1 LSMTSR
7 FTESTYLDPPTLTS
21 ANSRSRSHSP
31 SYASSSG
38 AEEEERQREEA
49 TRMTKQ
55 ALLSPGCGTRTATLP
70 IPGQEPQLDGVVGDC
85 EVEMDKSVLELGRP
99 SFSTESL
106 PAHSPLV
113 GHVNLVDGASPPTI
127 STRIVHTPSR
137 SPDPLS
143 LSSLKPWSQQYPSSE
158 SQSSRPAP
166 SPQTSQD
173 VPKAAAQR
181 TTRKRAVSNTSPN
194 SVFRLLPRETRSAL
208 RRMLCFDP
216 KARTTMGQ
224 LLWGRCGG
232 GGIVALEEGEKCGC
246 ERHRETEQCHD
257 SDQDDQDDND
267 QDSDEEY
274 DEDLGDSWIR
284 DIEACTGQHTPTHV
298 HVRIP
303 SDEKTSKKL
312 FF

>member
-1 LSMTSR
+1 MTSR
-7 FTESTYLDPPTLTS
+7 FTESTYLDPPTIIST
-21 ANSRSRSHSP
+21 NSRSRSHSP

-38 AEEEERQREEA
+38 AEEEDRQREEA

-85 EVEMDKSVLELGRP
+85 EVEMDKSVLAFGRP

-106 PAHSPLV
+106 PVHSPLV
-113 GHVNLVDGASPPTI
+113 GHVPTI
-127 STRIVHTPSR
+127 STRIVHR
-137 SPDPLS
+137 SPDQLS
-143 LSSLKPWSQQYPSSE
+143 PSSPKPRSQQYSPSE
-158 SQSSRPAP
+158 LQSSRPAP
-166 SPQTSQD
+166 APPTGSSPQTD
-173 VPKAAAQR
+173 VPKVAAQR
-181 TTRKRAVSNTSPN
+181 TPRKRAVSNTSPN

-216 KARTTMGQ
+216 KARTTMGE

-232 GGIVALEEGEKCGC
+232 DGIIALEEGEKCGC
-246 ERHRETEQCHD
+246 ERHRETEQGHD
-257 SDQDDQDDND
+257 SDQDDND

-284 DIEACTGQHTPTHV
+284 DIETCTGQHAPTHV

-303 SDEKTSKKL
+303 SDEKTSKRL